1 VGGGRPIQCVVI
13 FYSYSYLWRS
23 VCGTGGD
30 VRITDM
36 EIPLKYDDISFN
48 LHNLGKYAFTTFT
61 VCNVEKIFSK

>member
-1 VGGGRPIQCVVI
+1 MCRHFI

-23 VCGTGGD
+23 VCGTSGD

-48 LHNLGKYAFTTFT
+48 LHNLGKYAFATFPFF
-61 VCNVEKIFSK
+61 NVEGIFKK